1 MLAGSTPRQSPPSP
15 PAMLLLL
22 HLLPAVLPPA
32 ALASCSGAGAERQLV
47 LAKVRA
53 RVLEHLSPPVLQ
65 EEPQKEARRLH
76 RRDVLENAEVQPE
89 EPEDTSQV
97 ILFPSTGEPCWDG
110 EGGGVLRWGM
120 GMLGNGAGCREMGW
134 DAKGWGKML
143 QDGARCPGTGED
155 TGRGG
160 RMLGVGV

>member
-1 MLAGSTPRQSPPSP
+1 
-15 PAMLLLL
+15 MLLLL

-65 EEPQKEARRLH
+65 EEPQKEARRVH
-76 RRDVLENAEVQPE
+76 RRDVLESADVQPE

-97 ILFPSTGEPCWDG
+97 ILFPSTGERCIPCWDG
-110 EGGGVLRWGM
+110 EGGGVLGWGTGCLGM
-120 GMLGNGAGCREMGW
+120 G
-134 DAKGWGKML
+134 
-143 QDGARCPGTGED
+143 QDV
-155 TGRGG
+155 GG
-160 RMLGVGV
+160 